1 MQASSFEESHLQK
14 DREMGTREETAVI
27 ILPRI
32 ETLVE
37 RRLPIEQ
44 KAIGLFV
51 VLVLLIAD

>member
-1 MQASSFEESHLQK
+1 LQK
-14 DREMGTREETAVI
+14 DRRMGTRKETAVI

-51 VLVLLIAD
+51 FPVLLIYD

>member
-1 MQASSFEESHLQK
+1 
-14 DREMGTREETAVI
+14 MGTREETAVI

-51 VLVLLIAD
+51 VLVSLIVD